1 VAVIIGAGT
10 QVTGATGVV
19 SISWDLSPNVERLW
33 ELGSFSPYAT
43 RIQLTQSVNL
53 TVYAGGMNKIT
64 VYPPSTSCVDSG
76 AVLNINVLPATCDQ
90 SVASLE
96 GPFFLSSYSYSKGEP
111 TAYAQETYAGQQ
123 WIDHETFPAP
133 SYVLLGI
140 TEGQY
145 QGTLTKD
152 EMGVWGGTTDATGL
166 TGSVSEG
173 FPGIGQADETYF
185 LTSVEQVGEGL
196 LGDSDV
202 TGAGKYG
209 TASVTVPHT
218 PIWVD

>member
-1 VAVIIGAGT
+1 MAVIIGAGT

-19 SISWDLSPNVERLW
+19 SVSWDLSPNVERLW

-53 TVYAGGMNKIT
+53 TVYAGGMNRIT
-64 VYPPSTSCVDSG
+64 VYPPSTSCIDSG
-76 AVLNINVLPATCDQ
+76 AVLDVNVIPATCDQ
-90 SVASLE
+90 SVAALQ
-96 GPFFLSSYSYSKGEP
+96 GPFFLTSYSYSKGEP
-111 TAYAQETYAGQQ
+111 TAYGQESYSGQQ
-123 WIDHETFPAP
+123 WLDHVTFPEP
-133 SYVLLGI
+133 SYILLGI

-145 QGTLTKD
+145 QGTLAQD
-152 EMGVWGGTTDATGL
+152 EMGVHGGTTDATGL
-166 TGSVSEG
+166 TGSVSAG
-173 FPGIGQADETYF
+173 FPGIGQADDTYF
-185 LTSVEQVGEGL
+185 LTGVTQVGEGL